1 MVEEDTVV
9 QLAGNGVTL
18 WNTSKRSCDVIE

>member
-18 WNTSKRSCDVIE
+18 WNTGKRSCENIE